1 MLSILENGENLVVK
15 IGLSY
20 RDYREFLD
28 SLLLKVECRFAP
40 ARILAVALFGSV
52 SRGEAG
58 PYSDIDLLFIHE
70 HIPDDP
76 IKRLVDVLLEIK
88 KDDVYEK
95 LVDRGLFP
103 EPSCIFMTSTELSQ
117 KPLILLDIMDH
128 GILLK
133 DKEGFLTGKI
143 KVLQKKLE
151 RMGSRKIVL
160 KDGSWA
166 WDLKPDLKIGEV
178 FEITL

>member
-1 MLSILENGENLVVK
+1 VLSILRNGKSLVAK
-15 IGLSY
+15 MGLSY

-28 SLLLKVECRFAP
+28 SLLFKVECRFAP
-40 ARILAVALFGSV
+40 ARIIAVALFGSV

-76 IKRLVDVLLEIK
+76 IKRLVDVLLEIR
-88 KDDVYEK
+88 KDDVYERLAGK
-95 LVDRGLFP
+95 GLFP
-103 EPSCIFMTSTELSQ
+103 EPSCIFVTPAELSQ
-117 KPLILLDIMDH
+117 KPLILLDVMDH

-133 DKEGFLTGKI
+133 DEDGFLAVKI

-151 RMGSRKIVL
+151 GLGSRKIVL